1 MSRNEQLLVVKQ
13 FASFTACGA
22 VGTAA
27 HYSALI
33 ALVHGLQVSPVPASA
48 IGFTIGAL
56 VNYSLN
62 YRLTFR
68 SKRLHRDSMPKFFAV
83 ALAGLLLN
91 TAIMALLT
99 TRLSVHYLI
108 AQIIATGVVLMWN
121 FAVNRWWTF
130 R

>member
-1 MSRNEQLLVVKQ
+1 MSRDGQLLVVRQ

-33 ALVHGLQVSPVPASA
+33 ALVHGLDVGPVPASA
-48 IGFTIGAL
+48 VGFTLGAL

-68 SKRLHRDSMPKFFAV
+68 SKRLHRESMPKFFLV

-91 TAIMALLT
+91 TALMALLT
-99 TRLSVHYLI
+99 TNLAVHYLV
-108 AQIIATGVVLMWN
+108 AQIVATGAVLVWN
-121 FAVNRWWTF
+121 FAANRWWTF